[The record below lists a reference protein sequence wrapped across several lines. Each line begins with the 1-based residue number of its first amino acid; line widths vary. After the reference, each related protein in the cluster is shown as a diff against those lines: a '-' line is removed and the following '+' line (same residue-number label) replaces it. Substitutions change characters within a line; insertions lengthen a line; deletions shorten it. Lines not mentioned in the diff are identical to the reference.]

1 MIYDAR
7 GRIAAESG
15 KHDDM
20 VISHGLALMGM
31 DQVAEI
37 AEEPSKSRR
46 PRTVGEKIQWEIASG
61 KIYGQASPDD
71 FSDEPDYKMNRVCLS
86 DLL

>member
-7 GRIAAESG
+7 GRIAAEVG

-20 VISHGLALMGM
+20 VLAHGLALMGI

-37 AEEPSKSRR
+37 TVEPTKSRR
-46 PRTVGEKIQWEIASG
+46 PASIGEKIRWELAHKKFLGEAAS
-61 KIYGQASPDD
+61 DD
-71 FSDEPDYKMNRVCLS
+71 FAPEPDWRVRRVSLS

>member
-20 VISHGLALMGM
+20 VIAHGLALMGM
-31 DQVAEI
+31 DQVAELTV
-37 AEEPSKSRR
+37 EPSKSRR
-46 PRTVGEKIQWEIASG
+46 PGNVREKIEWEIASG
-61 KIYGQASPDD
+61 RPLGNSSSTD
-71 FSDEPDYKMNRVCLS
+71 FADAPAWQMKRVSLS